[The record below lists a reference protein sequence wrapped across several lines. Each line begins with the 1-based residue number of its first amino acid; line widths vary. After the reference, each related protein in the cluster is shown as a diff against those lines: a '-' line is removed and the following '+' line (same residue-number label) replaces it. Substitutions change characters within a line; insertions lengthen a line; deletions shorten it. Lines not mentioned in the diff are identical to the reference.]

1 MQRSKIMLPYLCTIL
16 PARHQDLVLPAAWFT
31 MRVGRVRRGTS
42 SIQGG
47 GVREERRRRRKTTL
61 TCLSLSALD
70 NHTHTHTYPPRN
82 LNPLKRRQ
90 QARESWRHALQ
101 VQHRYNP
108 RSNSYL
114 LFFLFRLIF
123 TLYKDLSPVFF
134 SLWLLSYRAPAGG
147 FHTTLACR

>member
-1 MQRSKIMLPYLCTIL
+1 MYNSPRTASRPGTSGCMVYNAGWPCT
-16 PARHQDLVLPAAWFT
+16 PWHRQHS
-31 MRVGRVRRGTS
+31 RRGGE
-42 SIQGG
+42 GG
-47 GVREERRRRRKTTL
+47 EKKKRRRRRKTTL

-108 RSNSYL
+108 RSNSY
-114 LFFLFRLIF
+114 FKIIF
-123 TLYKDLSPVFF
+123 SFGLSLPNRSSYKDLSPVFF